1 MKYFRAYP
9 WMMQLML
16 FFMMIITMMGC
27 GSFLV
32 IKFLPVLTNYTAVQI
47 ETINE
52 HSPSALVNAAII
64 VQGLLSVFIFM
75 VPAWVFSYLATPR
88 PAAYIGL
95 RAPGK
100 KIQLLLAI
108 TLMLGIMPVLQL
120 IEGLISQINFSP
132 AIKAQQAA
140 SESMMNAFLTMPS
153 FGAFVKTFIIVA
165 IVPAVGEEFFF
176 RGVLLRFARK
186 PSRNMVG
193 PVIFTAVVF
202 SLTHANIYG
211 YLSIFIAGVVLAMI
225 YYFTGS
231 LWCSILAHLFFNG
244 SQVVLS
250 YMSTNNASVKAFL
263 SNTSVPFWYV
273 AAGLAVFVGS
283 YYLLL
288 KNKTPLPDDWTN
300 DFLPEELEPTTE

>member
-1 MKYFRAYP
+1 
-9 WMMQLML
+9 
-16 FFMMIITMMGC
+16 
-27 GSFLV
+27 
-32 IKFLPVLTNYTAVQI
+32 
-47 ETINE
+47 
-52 HSPSALVNAAII
+52 
-64 VQGLLSVFIFM
+64 M

-250 YMSTNNASVKAFL
+250 YLSTNNASVKAFL